1 MATNAWAPEPGITT
15 ADKIVMAAYLRGQGL
30 DWETIKKRLHVRN
43 VSSLIAAVFAHGFPP
58 TPVPP
63 GSFEVRC
70 VLSAPR
76 YHDLKAQL
84 QQAGYGLENGLA
96 EFVEQTA
103 KDRRVRKAIEGAID
117 AKPQP

>member
-1 MATNAWAPEPGITT
+1 MATNMRDPKSGIMT

-30 DWETIKKRLHVRN
+30 DWETIKRRLDVRN
-43 VSSLIAAVFAHGFPP
+43 VSNLTAAVLAHGLPP
-58 TPVPP
+58 TTVPP

-84 QQAGYGLENGLA
+84 QQAGYGLEDGLA
-96 EFVEQTA
+96 EFVGQAA
-103 KDRRVRKAIEGAID
+103 KDRAVGKALGRGRA
-117 AKPQP
+117 